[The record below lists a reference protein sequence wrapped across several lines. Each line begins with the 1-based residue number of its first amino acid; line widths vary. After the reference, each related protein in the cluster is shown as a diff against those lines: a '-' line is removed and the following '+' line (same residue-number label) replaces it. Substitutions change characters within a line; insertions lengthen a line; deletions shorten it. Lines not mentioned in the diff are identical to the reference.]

1 MNRQDLIDAIAADTE
16 SSKAAVGRFLDSF
29 INQVQGTV
37 AIGDAVKLS
46 GFGTFEKA
54 NVAARAGRNPK
65 TGETISIPPTVRPRF
80 TPGAT
85 FKALVKG

>member
-1 MNRQDLIDAIAADTE
+1 MRLMRAPRHHGMHSNQQVFDTM
-16 SSKAAVGRFLDSF
+16 SGWGGD
-29 INQVQGTV
+29 ITDTV
-37 AIGDAVKLS
+37 ASGDAVKLS